1 MYEDEEEQEE
11 GPKSSFTTYLAEG
24 DVLFKQGEY
33 KKSLDS
39 YNLALE
45 LKPTEKFALVARS
58 RCHLQLGDTASAL
71 KDAETALEEDKEFI
85 RALYQKAE
93 ALYSMGDFEH
103 ALVFYHRGN
112 KLRPEQQEFRLG
124 IQKAQEAIDNSIGRA
139 AKIKLENKGDLSFFA
154 KQDEVKK
161 PKGYIKPK
169 AAHNRN
175 QQQQQS
181 NRGKN
186 TKPPAAST
194 KTVKQLLGEL
204 YADKQYL
211 ENLLEDRDFIQG
223 NNHSVIHGLISGG
236 INYLD
241 SRTEFWRQQKPLY
254 ARKKEK
260 PTPHRHKPKPKASDP
275 TDFIVRSL
283 EEIDQKLAE
292 GDEQGNLKQAEN
304 TLRTVKSMNE
314 KDIPNKQE
322 VIANLHSCIG
332 NAHLEMDDATKAL
345 ESHKRDLTISKKI
358 ESKDGISRALDNI
371 GRCHA
376 RLGQYAQ
383 AIDSWTE
390 KLPLSKT
397 PLETTWLHHEIG
409 RCYLEQK
416 SFQDA
421 LECGERSL
429 TSAQEAK
436 EQVWELNA
444 TVLIAQAQV
453 KLDDLQASLKSF
465 QNAHEIA
472 MLLDDNAAAT
482 AVAKAIDDVN
492 ERIAKD
498 AREDS
503 ETQDGNEESEKQLE
517 EEEKR
522 SEYDDGVKSEED
534 KQEEKEYEYKEEE
547 YGDKEDK
554 QDDKEKEYEYKEVEY
569 GDKDDTDGHLGE
581 PGNDG
586 EHREENREND
596 DTEPVGTVKEESAGI
611 KNEDSGATTTDQ
623 ALSGDTNKDGAGTTT
638 NQDSGDTTNPDP
650 AGTTNKDLGE

>member
-1 MYEDEEEQEE
+1 MYDDDEEQEE

-33 KKSLDS
+33 KKALES

-58 RCHLQLGDTASAL
+58 RCHLQLGDTESAL
-71 KDAETALEEDKEFI
+71 KDAETALEDDKEFI

-161 PKGYIKPK
+161 TKGYVKPK
-169 AAHNRN
+169 AVNRS
-175 QQQQQS
+175 QQQQQT

-186 TKPPAAST
+186 TNPPPSST

-211 ENLLEDRDFIQG
+211 ENLLNDKAFVQG
-223 NNHSVIHGLISGG
+223 NNDNTIHGLISSG

-260 PTPHRHKPKPKASDP
+260 PVLHRNKPKPKTEDP
-275 TDFIVRSL
+275 TDFVVRSL
-283 EEIDQKLAE
+283 EEIDQKLSD
-292 GDEQGNLKQAEN
+292 GDLQDSLKQAEN
-304 TLRTVKSMNE
+304 TLRQVKGMND
-314 KDIPNKQE
+314 KAIPNKQE

-332 NAHLEMDDATKAL
+332 NALLEMDETTKAL
-345 ESHKRDLTISKKI
+345 ENHKKDLNISKKI
-358 ESKDGISRALDNI
+358 DSKDGISRALDNI

-376 RLGQYAQ
+376 RLGQFAE
-383 AIDSWTE
+383 AIDSWME

-416 SFQDA
+416 NYQDA
-421 LECGERSL
+421 LECGQKSL
-429 TSAQEAK
+429 KSAQEAQEK
-436 EQVWELNA
+436 VWELNA
-444 TVLIAQAQV
+444 TVLIAQSQV
-453 KLDDLQASLKSF
+453 KLGELEASLKSF
-465 QNAHEIA
+465 QSAHDVAESLEDKAAEIA
-472 MLLDDNAAAT
+472 IARAINDVQNRITNGVEDDT
-482 AVAKAIDDVN
+482 TT
-492 ERIAKD
+492 
-498 AREDS
+498 
-503 ETQDGNEESEKQLE
+503 TQDGMDESRGRQDH
-517 EEEKR
+517 EEKTEDFVGDS
-522 SEYDDGVKSEED
+522 SE
-534 KQEEKEYEYKEEE
+534 Q
-547 YGDKEDK
+547 
-554 QDDKEKEYEYKEVEY
+554 Q
-569 GDKDDTDGHLGE
+569 DKDGYHGDFDGY
-581 PGNDG
+581 
-586 EHREENREND
+586 REND
-596 DTEPVGTVKEESAGI
+596 DTEYDTKDTAVATV
-611 KNEDSGATTTDQ
+611 EDSEEKAHESEATFSEETTT
-623 ALSGDTNKDGAGTTT
+623 S
-638 NQDSGDTTNPDP
+638 
-650 AGTTNKDLGE
+650 